1 MTGDNFVARLVQ
13 AKLTTKDDIT
23 DFDFDNK
30 LKNLNK
36 KLLQIQQNMVENE
49 LDELSQK
56 VKLISPKGLT
66 KDLINRYRILKVC
79 YLQSGKIWVVVPQ
92 T

>member
-79 YLQSGKIWVVVPQ
+79 YLQSGKI
-92 T
+92 